1 MMRLSQ
7 LSHPVSL
14 LVGLGTLWIMPAV
27 VAQQAGQ
34 LTPLQGWQ
42 EGRPSSDL
50 GSLLNGNQGGSVSLP
65 SLMNQI
71 RNMDGRN
78 YSEVAQ
84 DQMENLNSEAANFRQ
99 RQLQLH
105 NQPEATPAP

>member
-1 MMRLSQ
+1 MRLSQ
-7 LSHPVSL
+7 LS
-14 LVGLGTLWIMPAV
+14 LVISLGTFCVAPLA
-27 VAQQAGQ
+27 VAQQTTAPA
-34 LTPLQGWQ
+34 PLQGWQ
-42 EGRPSSDL
+42 EGRPSNDL
-50 GSLLNGNQGGSVSLP
+50 GSLLNGNSQGSGMSLP

-71 RNMDGRN
+71 RNLDGRS

-105 NQPEATPAP
+105 NQSSVNSAP